1 MGYVKKGQK
10 MFWKRAI
17 AGLLMIVMAAN
28 MWICPALA
36 QENSVSDEGE
46 IKTVLA
52 EQSEEFI
59 ELGEAQTSAQPIGFF
74 SLADGI
80 VELNSGNYKDWIDR
94 LDLSKA
100 QVIKDFYDAL
110 VEASDNDGE
119 NDRLIDD
126 AYFAEDFCY
135 IEVGTEELEMTP
147 EEYSESNVNA
157 FVSAVVDSYSRYIYA
172 AYSAFD
178 RDHPEVFWM
187 SGRCMIL
194 RSSELYTM
202 SQGGV
207 PVGYKSVVKVYFCT
221 KYIDAEGAYDVRSTN
236 YPNQAA
242 IEAAIDQRDSMVNEY
257 LTAVTAKNDYEKLVY
272 FNQELTKKNEYNTS
286 DDLDNIDHDC
296 RECVSALEGRT
307 GTVGPVCEAYARAL
321 KVLCD
326 RSNIDCVLVDGT
338 AISNSGSGAHMWNYV
353 KLNDKWYGVDVTWND
368 PTGGASGAVSGVE
381 NTNWLLVGSE
391 TIVNG
396 NAFLTSHPVSNTV
409 FSESIAFTNG
419 PVLSTDAYD
428 TSEKLYVTPTFSSLP
443 ALTGVYGQTVEQMTI
458 NGATTSDNGVVGTW
472 ALASSGTNVPEV
484 GTTEAY
490 TLTFTPEDTETYR
503 SVSVEVIPQVSRK
516 PITVTVSNKSKTY
529 GEVNPEFSLAI
540 TDGTLVGTDSL
551 DDFEIAYECAATEK
565 SVPGNYEI
573 TATVSNA
580 NYDVTVIPGQ
590 LTIMKL
596 DAPAI
601 MPQATYT
608 VHNTV
613 KKVSE
618 VSLPENWKWND
629 EDALRTLPAG
639 SLLEVTAEYTGAD
652 AECYTNTTKNVTIT
666 RAACEAG
673 DVLYTGNGEKAPTCT
688 EDGIGHKECT
698 ICGDTMNSGIVVD
711 AKGHQTTKTERVEA
725 TEEATGREAYWT
737 CDVCEKNFSDSEG
750 NTEVED
756 LSELDI
762 PKIVKIIPTF
772 ATAAAIRGDYGQKLI
787 EMELD
792 VQATSEEGAE
802 GAWTFA
808 EDENTSVYPEVG
820 SEKSYTLVFTPQDTE
835 TYKTISVEVV
845 PKVSRKPI
853 TVTISDELKTYGEV
867 NPEFS
872 LAITGGT
879 LVGTDSLG
887 DFEIAYGCAA
897 TEKSAPGNYEITATV
912 ESANYKVTVIPGQ
925 LTVDKAD
932 TPKNAP
938 DSSCEVENTVKK
950 VSEVSLPE
958 NWKWNAEDASKTL
971 PAGSSLEVTAEYAG
985 ADVEYYK
992 NTTKA
997 VTITRAS
1004 CEAGDVLYTGNGE
1017 KAPTCTEDGI
1027 GHKECKFCGEMM
1039 EENVVVPATNHVG
1052 TQEVRGAKDATCEET
1067 GYTGDVYCFVCDELL
1082 ETGSVI
1088 QKTEKHTCGKE
1099 NAQTEHKPEVVKPLP
1114 PAGTSVPD
1122 PKGEASYKVSETGK
1136 EVEYTGSVNKKAKK
1150 VVIPPTITVNGVT
1163 YKVTSIAPNAFKGN
1177 KKLTTVTIGSNVESI
1192 GNKAF
1197 YKCTSLKKITIPS
1210 GVSRIGKQVFFG
1222 CKKLKTIT
1230 IKSTALTSKNVG
1242 SKAFKGIHSKAK
1254 FKVPKAKLK
1263 EYKKL
1268 LKKKG
1273 ATKKHKIMK

>member
-1 MGYVKKGQK
+1 MKKSMGYSRLN
-10 MFWKRAI
+10 KRIFACFLSCV
-17 AGLLMIVMAAN
+17 LLVNLGIG
-28 MWICPALA
+28 PAKAEEYTDHMTDSSEMVL
-36 QENSVSDEGE
+36 VDEIEECIDLGS
-46 IKTVLA
+46 A
-52 EQSEEFI
+52 E
-59 ELGEAQTSAQPIGFF
+59 TSAQAFGFF
-74 SLADGI
+74 SLRDGI
-80 VELNSGNYKDWIDR
+80 VSLKNGNYKDWIDR
-94 LDLSKA
+94 LDLTDA
-100 QVIKDFYDAL
+100 QVIKDFYDTL
-110 VEASDNDGE
+110 VEASDNDGV
-119 NDRLIDD
+119 DDLLIEDD
-126 AYFAEDFCY
+126 YFNHAEGNRILVDTVSVPLTKEQFDN
-135 IEVGTEELEMTP
+135 
-147 EEYSESNVNA
+147 EEYNQMLSEIS
-157 FVSAVVDSYSRYIYA
+157 SRYANYIWA
-172 AYSAFD
+172 AYAAFD
-178 RDHPEVFWM
+178 RDCPEIFWLSGQCSM
-187 SGRCMIL
+187 SCPASIYGN
-194 RSSELYTM
+194 SSGYTM
-202 SQGGV
+202 DAS
-207 PVGYKSVVKVYFCT
+207 VYFVA
-221 KYIDAEGAYDVRSTN
+221 KSDSKDIRSTN

-242 IEAAIDQRDSMVNEY
+242 IEAAIVQRDSDVNEY
-257 LTAVTAKNDYEKLVY
+257 LAAVATKNDYEKLVY
-272 FNQELTKKNEYNTS
+272 FNDKLTKTNEYNTS
-286 DDLDNIDHDC
+286 VDLNNINHDC
-296 RECVSALEGRT
+296 RECVSALDGRT
-307 GTVGPVCEAYARAL
+307 GTAGPVCEAYARAL

-338 AISNSGSGAHMWNYV
+338 AGGGGHMWNYV
-353 KLNDKWYGVDVTWND
+353 KLNDEWYGVDVTWND
-368 PTGGASGAVSGVE
+368 PKGGVSGAISGVE
-381 NTNWLLVGSE
+381 GTKWLLVGSD
-391 TIVNG
+391 TVVNG
-396 NAFLTSHPVSNTV
+396 SAFLTSHPVSNTV
-409 FSESIAFTNG
+409 FSNSVAFTNG
-419 PVLSTDAYD
+419 PVLSADAYD

-443 ALTGVYGQTVEQMTI
+443 TLTGVYGQQVSEMTI
-458 NGATTSDNGVVGTW
+458 KGATTSDNGAVGTW

-490 TLTFTPEDTETYR
+490 TLIFTPENTETYK
-503 SVSVEVIPQVSRK
+503 SVSVEVIPQVSPK

-529 GEVNPEFSLAI
+529 GESNPEFSLAI
-540 TDGTLVGTDSL
+540 TGGTLVGTDSL
-551 DDFEIAYECAATEK
+551 DDFEITYECAATEK
-565 SVPGNYEI
+565 SAPGNYAI

-1163 YKVTSIAPNAFKGN
+1163 YKVTSIAPNAFKDN

>member
-17 AGLLMIVMAAN
+17 AGLLTIVMAAN

-59 ELGEAQTSAQPIGFF
+59 ELGEAQTSTQPIGFF

-80 VELNSGNYKDWIDR
+80 VELNSGNHKDWINR
-94 LDLSKA
+94 LDLSEA
-100 QVIKDFYDAL
+100 QVIKDFYDTL

-119 NDRLIDD
+119 NDCLIDD
-126 AYFAEDFCY
+126 EYFAGNAQY

-157 FVSAVVDSYSRYIYA
+157 FVSGVVDSYSRYIYA

-178 RDHPEVFWM
+178 RDHPEVFWLN
-187 SGRCMIL
+187 GTCMML
-194 RSSELYTM
+194 NTMEKYTYKTT
-202 SQGGV
+202 
-207 PVGYKSVVKVYFCT
+207 PEETIVGYKIVVKVYFCT

-368 PTGGASGAVSGVE
+368 PKGGVSGAVSGVE

-396 NAFLTSHPVSNTV
+396 SAFLTSHPVSNTV

-443 ALTGVYGQTVEQMTI
+443 TLTGVYGQTVEQMTI
-458 NGATTSDNGVVGTW
+458 NGATTSDNGAVGTW

-484 GTTEAY
+484 GATEAY
-490 TLTFTPEDTETYR
+490 TLTFTPEDTETYK

-516 PITVTVSNKSKTY
+516 PITVT
-529 GEVNPEFSLAI
+529 
-540 TDGTLVGTDSL
+540 
-551 DDFEIAYECAATEK
+551 
-565 SVPGNYEI
+565 
-573 TATVSNA
+573 
-580 NYDVTVIPGQ
+580 
-590 LTIMKL
+590 
-596 DAPAI
+596 
-601 MPQATYT
+601 
-608 VHNTV
+608 
-613 KKVSE
+613 
-618 VSLPENWKWND
+618 
-629 EDALRTLPAG
+629 
-639 SLLEVTAEYTGAD
+639 
-652 AECYTNTTKNVTIT
+652 
-666 RAACEAG
+666 
-673 DVLYTGNGEKAPTCT
+673 
-688 EDGIGHKECT
+688 
-698 ICGDTMNSGIVVD
+698 
-711 AKGHQTTKTERVEA
+711 
-725 TEEATGREAYWT
+725 
-737 CDVCEKNFSDSEG
+737 
-750 NTEVED
+750 
-756 LSELDI
+756 
-762 PKIVKIIPTF
+762 
-772 ATAAAIRGDYGQKLI
+772 
-787 EMELD
+787 
-792 VQATSEEGAE
+792 
-802 GAWTFA
+802 
-808 EDENTSVYPEVG
+808 
-820 SEKSYTLVFTPQDTE
+820 
-835 TYKTISVEVV
+835 
-845 PKVSRKPI
+845 
-853 TVTISDELKTYGEV
+853 ISDELKTYGQV

-879 LVGTDSLG
+879 LVGTDSLD
-887 DFEIAYGCAA
+887 DFEITYECAA

-912 ESANYKVTVIPGQ
+912 SNANYDVTVNPGQ
-925 LTVDKAD
+925 LTVTKAD

-938 DSSCEVENTVKK
+938 DSPYEVANTVKK

-971 PAGSSLEVTAEYAG
+971 PAGSSLEVTAEYTG
-985 ADVEYYK
+985 ADAEYYT

-997 VTITRAS
+997 VTITRAA

-1052 TQEVRGAKDATCEET
+1052 TQEIRGAKDATCEET

-1177 KKLTTVTIGSNVESI
+1177 KKLTTVTIGSNIESI

-1273 ATKKHKIMK
+1273 ATKKHKITK